1 MLDIEHKR
9 KTLQRQDRQVEEFQ
23 KQKEKIVQE
32 LTTSAAQSSVSL
44 QIKDLGDKLE
54 TAIRQRDNLRDEL
67 E

>member
-1 MLDIEHKR
+1 MLEIEHKR